1 MFKVLYFD
9 DKSSILTPV
18 IVSNWLGSTAFGI
31 HKSLPASSGRCPGIP
46 WHGLQASTT
55 NQSINQINLHWKS
68 STSESHVT
76 EMYSE
81 SWTYQNCDLFI
92 TNNHHKLNP
101 FKSKPSNYYQQQR
114 LFLYIVINLF
124 FVIMA

>member
-1 MFKVLYFD
+1 MT
-9 DKSSILTPV
+9 ILTPV

-31 HKSLPASSGRCPGIP
+31 HKPLPASSGRCPGIP

-76 EMYSE
+76 LRCIARVGPIKMATSL
-81 SWTYQNCDLFI
+81 SQRI
-92 TNNHHKLNP
+92 TTN
-101 FKSKPSNYYQQQR
+101 
-114 LFLYIVINLF
+114 
-124 FVIMA
+124 

>member
-18 IVSNWLGSTAFGI
+18 IVFNWLGSTAFGI
-31 HKSLPASSGRCPGIP
+31 NKPLPASSGRCPGIP
-46 WHGLQASTT
+46 LQASTT

-76 EMYSE
+76 LR
-81 SWTYQNCDLFI
+81 TYQNGDLLI
-92 TNNHHKLNP
+92 TKNHHQMNP